1 MSGVFI
7 AIISVGGSILALI
20 ILGIIII
27 GIIRAAKTGEL
38 SKNEKNA
45 RVEETRMIQD
55 IHNALPKMEERI
67 EALETILIERGH
79 QSYNFV

>member
-79 QSYNFV
+79 QNLV

>member
-79 QSYNFV
+79 QNR

>member
-38 SKNEKNA
+38 SKNEKDA

-79 QSYNFV
+79 QNR